1 MFRWLFTAYA
11 ATGLSQA
18 VRDSS
23 WIFAVVEVF
32 HLFSLALLGGTL
44 IVGLL
49 ALAELGFRFPQGAAL
64 WRSLRLTAALAA
76 GSIILTGVGLVA
88 VNPLKYYWDDA
99 FRYKMGFLALAL
111 IALGFAYV
119 RGGAIS
125 SLPLRR
131 LLAVST
137 LALWLAAGVSGRAI
151 GLL

>member
-11 ATGLSQA
+11 QTGFSHA

-49 ALAELGFRFPQGAAL
+49 ALAELGFRFPQGGAL
-64 WRSLRLTAALAA
+64 WRSLRLTAVLAT
-76 GSIILTGVGLVA
+76 GGIITTGIGLVA

-119 RGGAIS
+119 RGAAIR
-125 SLPLRR
+125 SLTSRR
-131 LLAVST
+131 LLALLT
-137 LALWLAAGVSGRAI
+137 LTLWLAAGVSGRAI